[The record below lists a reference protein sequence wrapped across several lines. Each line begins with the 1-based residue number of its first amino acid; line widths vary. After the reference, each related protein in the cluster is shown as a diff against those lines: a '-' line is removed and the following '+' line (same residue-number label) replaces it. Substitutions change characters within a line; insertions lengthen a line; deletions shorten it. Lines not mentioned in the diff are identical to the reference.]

1 MTAVG
6 MDLDGRAEVIDLSA
20 AASTGAAIG
29 YARLVPIPALH
40 AIPAFAI
47 RASAFPS
54 CRRLLGATAFGAEW
68 IVEAMP
74 DYRCGAGLEKWTMD
88 RLEEFLEECE
98 REGGT
103 PADSGNPVLTY
114 AAVRVELARRR
125 SEQL

>member
-1 MTAVG
+1 
-6 MDLDGRAEVIDLSA
+6 
-20 AASTGAAIG
+20 
-29 YARLVPIPALH
+29 
-40 AIPAFAI
+40 
-47 RASAFPS
+47 
-54 CRRLLGATAFGAEW
+54 
-68 IVEAMP
+68 MP